1 MGEVNDKQFL
11 LKRKASTSI
20 LNIKK
25 NPILLLFEHF
35 TTLSLVTK
43 PCDQRKLENYVA
55 LVDVQPT
62 GAGRMEHKM
71 GLHSGQW
78 AKARALSTPP

>member
-1 MGEVNDKQFL
+1 MQEVNDKQFL

-25 NPILLLFEHF
+25 NPILLLFEDF

-62 GAGRMEHKM
+62 GVGRTEHKM

-78 AKARALSTPP
+78 ANARGLSSLP